1 MKLHVAAHKCVSS
14 ERHSVRCNRKDK
26 HMARITQLA
35 SVAIG
40 LMTQGILLSI
50 VIGA

>member
-1 MKLHVAAHKCVSS
+1 MLQRTNTRHEKRHPVVATGRTIA
-14 ERHSVRCNRKDK
+14 
-26 HMARITQLA
+26 MARITQLA

-40 LMTQGILLSI
+40 LMTQGILLGI